1 MSLEQAI
8 QDHAAAIRDLAA
20 AIRGGA
26 APRTADLHLVAA
38 AAAPVTETN
47 KAADKAQTSAKK
59 TESKKPDPKP
69 EPVEAPAEEQSAATP
84 EQKDEPAAAGV
95 EVTRDQVRVITL
107 ALGKASKRDPLV
119 ALLGELGVAK
129 SSQLEDDQ
137 LVEFFTRAT
146 ALLEE

>member
-8 QDHAAAIRDLAA
+8 QDHAAAIRELAD

-26 APRTADLHLVAA
+26 ARAADQHLVAA
-38 AAAPVTETN
+38 ASQVPEAN

-69 EPVEAPAEEQSAATP
+69 EPVEAPVEEPSAPTP
-84 EQKDEPAAAGV
+84 EQKDEPADAEV
-95 EVTRDQVRVITL
+95 EVTRDQVRDITL
-107 ALGKASKRDPLV
+107 ALGKAGKRDPLV

-129 SSQLEDDQ
+129 SSQLDDNQ

-146 ALLEE
+146 ALLGE